1 MEPDD
6 QTWQIIAN
14 NDDCLDGQRWY
25 AVKSTMIFCKPSC
38 PSRLPDRQNVIMYA
52 DPEQAMA
59 AGFRP

>member
-1 MEPDD
+1 
-6 QTWQIIAN
+6 
-14 NDDCLDGQRWY
+14 
-25 AVKSTMIFCKPSC
+25 MIFCKPSC